1 MAARKRSAAEVDPG
15 QGRRRSG
22 RISSTPQKSKYFQE
36 SESEDREDDAPPPR
50 KRGRPSKAAASAGKK
65 KKRIEKESDDEDEYN
80 EDEKSEEDQ
89 DDGDEYND
97 EKPGEEEDGD
107 DDEDEDEDDE
117 DAPPKVRIVPL
128 EKMRDTG
135 GVEYEDNKIHKNTLL
150 FLKDL
155 KVNNKRSWLKSH
167 DGEYRRAL
175 KDWESFVDSA
185 MLTAIDVDETI
196 PELPVKDVIFRI
208 HRDIRFS
215 KDPTPYKPHFSAAF
229 SRTGRKGPYACYYIH
244 CEPKSSFIG
253 GGLWCPDKDQL
264 AKLRRSID
272 RHPERWRE
280 VLNTPALK
288 RIYLPGV
295 KPSADDE
302 KAIEAFFDKNQ
313 SNALKKKPMGFDAD
327 HRDIKLLRL
336 RNFTLGTK
344 IDESSLA
351 SDTAQEKVAE
361 CFRGLE
367 PFVSFLNDVVMPDPN
382 PEESEDEEEEG
393 E

>member
-1 MAARKRSAAEVDPG
+1 MPARKRSAAEVDLG

-22 RISSTPQKSKYFQE
+22 RISSTPQKSKYFQD
-36 SESEDREDDAPPPR
+36 SESEDREDDAPPPK
-50 KRGRPSKAAASAGKK
+50 KRGRPSKATAPAEKK

-97 EKPGEEEDGD
+97 EKPGEEENGD
-107 DDEDEDEDDE
+107 DDEDDDDDE

-135 GVEYEDNKIHKNTLL
+135 GVDYEDNKIHKNTLL

-196 PELPVKDVIFRI
+196 PELPVKDIIFRI

-280 VLNTPALK
+280 VLNTPELK

-344 IDESSLA
+344 IDEASLA

-382 PEESEDEEEEG
+382 REESEDDDEDG

>member
-50 KRGRPSKAAASAGKK
+50 KRGRPSKAAAPAVKK

-97 EKPGEEEDGD
+97 EKPEEEEDGD

-185 MLTAIDVDETI
+185 MLTAIDIDETI

-280 VLNTPALK
+280 VLNTPELK

-336 RNFTLGTK
+336 RNFTLGAK
-344 IDESSLA
+344 IDESSLTA
-351 SDTAQEKVAE
+351 DTAQEKIAE

-382 PEESEDEEEEG
+382 REESEDEEEEG

>member
-1 MAARKRSAAEVDPG
+1 MPARKRSAAEVDPG

-36 SESEDREDDAPPPR
+36 SESEDREDDAPPPK
-50 KRGRPSKAAASAGKK
+50 KRGRPSKAVASEK
-65 KKRIEKESDDEDEYN
+65 KKRVEKEPDDEDEYN
-80 EDEKSEEDQ
+80 EDEKSGEDQ

-97 EKPGEEEDGD
+97 EKPEEEEEGD
-107 DDEDEDEDDE
+107 DDEDDDDDDE
-117 DAPPKVRIVPL
+117 DAPPRVRIVPL

-155 KVNNKRSWLKSH
+155 KANNKRSWLKSH

-175 KDWESFVDSA
+175 KDWESFVDA
-185 MLTAIDVDETI
+185 ATLTAIDVDETI

-280 VLNTPALK
+280 VLNTPGLK
-288 RIYLPGV
+288 RTYLPGV

-336 RNFTLGTK
+336 KNFTLGAK

-382 PEESEDEEEEG
+382 REESEDDDEEG
-393 E
+393 G

>member
-22 RISSTPQKSKYFQE
+22 RISSTPQKSKYFQD
-36 SESEDREDDAPPPR
+36 SESEAREDDAPPPK
-50 KRGRPSKAAASAGKK
+50 KRGRPSKAAALEKK
-65 KKRIEKESDDEDEYN
+65 AKKRVEKELEDEDEYN

-97 EKPGEEEDGD
+97 EKAEEDEEADEEEDD
-107 DDEDEDEDDE
+107 DDE

-155 KVNNKRSWLKSH
+155 KANNKRSWLKSH

-175 KDWESFVDSA
+175 KDWESFVDAA

-196 PELPVKDVIFRI
+196 PELPRKDVIFRI

-280 VLNTPALK
+280 VLNTPELK
-288 RIYLPGV
+288 RTYLPGV
-295 KPSADDE
+295 KPSADNE

-351 SDTAQEKVAE
+351 SDTAQEKIAE

-382 PEESEDEEEEG
+382 REESEDEDEEE